1 MDLAIFFAQLRKSFS
16 LAKKNIRVY
25 YNKGPV
31 MIFGILFPILLYF
44 AFTVNRTI
52 APLYIVS
59 GLLGMVL
66 LFTASS
72 IGPAVFPWETMAKTL
87 ERLVASPITLST
99 LLFGDIWASLA
110 FGLLVAIIPVIIGIT
125 LGLILVAPLVLIAG
139 LFLGCFAFACFG
151 VILSAPPTNMPSNI
165 MILSFL
171 IKFPLL
177 FISPIFIPIETA
189 PWTVISPLTYFIDLV
204 NYSFSGT
211 SYFGAFGV
219 LIDFGILLLWI
230 VFFLFIGIVLH
241 KKTLYKRFRD

>member
-1 MDLAIFFAQLRKSFS
+1 MDLVGFSAQLRKSFA

-44 AFTVNRTI
+44 AFTINRTI

-87 ERLVASPITLST
+87 ERLVASPITLT
-99 LLFGDIWASLA
+99 TIIFGDIWASLA
-110 FGLLVAIIPVIIGIT
+110 FGLMVAVIPVIIGIT
-125 LGLILVAPLVLIAG
+125 LGLSIIAPLVLIVA

-151 VILSAPPTNMPSNI
+151 VILSAPPTDMPSNT

-177 FISPIFIPIETA
+177 FISPIFIPIESA

-204 NYSFSGT
+204 NFSFSGA

-219 LIDFGILLLWI
+219 LIDLGILLLWI
-230 VFFLFIGIVLH
+230 AFFLFFGIILH
-241 KKTLYKRFRD
+241 KKTLHKRFTD